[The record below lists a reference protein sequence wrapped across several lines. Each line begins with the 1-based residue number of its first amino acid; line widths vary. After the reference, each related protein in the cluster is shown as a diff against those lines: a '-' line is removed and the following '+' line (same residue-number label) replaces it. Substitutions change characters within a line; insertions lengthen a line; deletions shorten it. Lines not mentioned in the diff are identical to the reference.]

1 MRAQDNTLA
10 VSVTVPSAPATN
22 PSTSAAVT
30 DAPATTPGGSPS
42 GSPISFSY
50 AFVKQSD
57 PWLTCQ
63 NAAALTRYNYQNM
76 AQAHL
81 TFSGEKGGF
90 TNYYGSDDVTL
101 LHTGVESY
109 YRYSQRT
116 VFFGCITYENFS
128 GRHMAGSTFINP
140 ERKPFDLV
148 EDSLTNQGTKHR
160 DTYTLTGAFGSSIT
174 DRLSVGAKINY
185 TAANYAKYK
194 DLRHQNKLMDLN
206 LSAGLLYDINDA
218 IALGA
223 HYLYH
228 RNTETIDFGT
238 YGTSDKV
245 YKTLVSYANFTGHL
259 EQFGQDG
266 YTDKSREMPLVTNYN
281 GLGAQLSVHSA
292 KFIVHSFYSYE
303 HGRGYYG
310 RKSPYTITYTDHH
323 TDRHDLLLQATFS
336 PSCRSRHC
344 LDFFMA
350 FETLQN
356 DANTYRELKNAST
369 ATYYEYYTPVKTA
382 DKQWRDYRL
391 AYTLHLFPR
400 DCSCRRV
407 SPADGS
413 PLSDRSC
420 RRVFPADGS
429 TLPAWTFQAGINWHA
444 RRQTAYTFPFYR
456 RQDISNYQPFASVCR
471 NVLAKRGLWSFTL
484 RGAYQKG
491 SGTPYEDLTFQTPSD
506 KQQLPPSMDACLYQ
520 EYQYLTA
527 PQFSIGGSVKYTFIF
542 PHTLLKTFAMVGL
555 DHSKANQTASETG
568 RRHTTAAVTL
578 GCEF

>member
-1 MRAQDNTLA
+1 MRAQDNPLDA
-10 VSVTVPSAPATN
+10 
-22 PSTSAAVT
+22 SAAVPSSSAAVPSSPAVVSSPSAAVP
-30 DAPATTPGGSPS
+30 DASPS
-42 GSPISFSY
+42 GSPLSFSY
-50 AFVKQSD
+50 SFVKQSD
-57 PWLTCQ
+57 PWFTSQ

-76 AQAHL
+76 AEAHL
-81 TFSGEKGGF
+81 TLSGEKGNF
-90 TNYYGSDDVTL
+90 TNYYESNDATL

-109 YRYSQRT
+109 YRYNSRT
-116 VFFGCITYENFS
+116 VFFGSITYENFS
-128 GRHMAGSTFINP
+128 GRHMTGSAFINP

-160 DTYTLTGAFGSSIT
+160 DTYTLTGAFGSSIIN
-174 DRLSVGAKINY
+174 RLSIGAKIDY
-185 TAANYAKYK
+185 TTANYAKYK

-206 LSAGLLYDINDA
+206 LTAGLLYDINDVLT
-218 IALGA
+218 LGA

-259 EQFGQDG
+259 EQFGQEG

-281 GLGAQLSVHSA
+281 GLGTQLSVHSA

-323 TDRHDLLLQATFS
+323 TDRHDLFLQATFS

-344 LDFFMA
+344 LDFSMA

-356 DANTYRELKNAST
+356 DANTYREVKNAST

-382 DKQWRDYRL
+382 DKQWRDYHL
-391 AYTLHLFPR
+391 AYTLHLFPGCHAGKR
-400 DCSCRRV
+400 DLLHRDMPSHTSASRRV
-407 SPADGS
+407 SVANGS
-413 PLSDRSC
+413 I
-420 RRVFPADGS
+420 
-429 TLPAWTFQAGINWHA
+429 LPTWTFQAGINWHA
-444 RRQTAYTFPFYR
+444 RRQTAYTYPYYR

-471 NVLAKRGLWSFTL
+471 NIFAAKGLWSLTIH
-484 RGAYQKG
+484 GAYQKG

-506 KQQLPPSMDACLYQ
+506 KQSLPPSMDAYLYQ
-520 EYQYLTA
+520 EYQYFTA
-527 PQFSIGGSVKYTFIF
+527 SQFTIGGSVRYAFIF
-542 PHTLLKTFAMVGL
+542 PSTSLKTFAKL
-555 DHSKANQTASETG
+555 SIDHRKANKVSD
-568 RRHTTAAVTL
+568 HTTAAITL